1 MKGQYNGCIMSV
13 TGTILPGASRLSRLQ
28 LELSKKARQRLK
40 WFDYYRSHGHNA
52 RLTCRYFG
60 ISPQTLYRWKH
71 RYNPRHLQ
79 SLEDRSHRPK
89 HLRQPTYSV
98 ELVEAVLK
106 LREEYPRWGK
116 DKLVVLLREKGVSC
130 CASTVGRIIHRLK
143 ERGVLKEPLPNH
155 ISARKRQRQRPYAIR
170 KPKDY
175 GISLVGDLVQLD
187 TLDVRPLPGVLLKH
201 FTAHDVIS
209 RWNIVS
215 VYSRAT
221 ANTAAD
227 FLDTLEKRMPFP
239 VKAIQVDG
247 GSEFEAIFEEECHR
261 RGIKLFVLPPRSP
274 KLNGAV
280 ERAHRTHTEEFYEV
294 TESSFDLPQL
304 REELLEWEQVY
315 NTVRPHQALGYVTPL
330 KFLQQRKQYLG
341 KEAMCH

>member
-1 MKGQYNGCIMSV
+1 MRIISGV
-13 TGTILPGASRLSRLQ
+13 VPGVSRLAGLQ
-28 LELSKKARQRLK
+28 VELSRKARQRLK
-40 WFDYYRSHGHNA
+40 WFDYYKSRGQNA
-52 RLTCRYFG
+52 RLTCRHFD
-60 ISPQTLYRWKH
+60 ISPQTFYRWKR
-71 RYNPRHLQ
+71 RYNPKHLE
-79 SLEDRSHRPK
+79 SLEDRSHRPRRF
-89 HLRQPTYSV
+89 RQPTYST
-98 ELVEAVLK
+98 ELVEAALR

-116 DKLVVLLREKGVSC
+116 DKLVVLLREKGFSC
-130 CASTVGRIIHRLK
+130 SASTVGRIIRKLK
-143 ERGVLKEPLPNH
+143 ERGVLKEPVPNH

-201 FTAHDVIS
+201 FTAHDVVS
-209 RWNIVS
+209 RWNTVS

-221 ANTAAD
+221 ANTATD
-227 FLDTLEKRMPFP
+227 FLDTLERRMPFP

-247 GSEFEAIFEEECHR
+247 GAEFEAIFEEECQR

-294 TESSFDLPQL
+294 TDSSFDLSEL
-304 REELLEWEQVY
+304 REELLEWERVY

-330 KFLQQRKQYLG
+330 NFLQQQ
-341 KEAMCH
+341 KEYSGREVMCH

>member
-1 MKGQYNGCIMSV
+1 MSV
-13 TGTILPGASRLSRLQ
+13 TGTILPGASRLARFQ
-28 LELSKKARQRLK
+28 VELSKRARQRLK
-40 WFDYYRSHGHNA
+40 WFDYYNSHSYNA

-60 ISPQTLYRWKH
+60 IGPQTFYRWKR
-71 RYNPRHLQ
+71 RYNPQHQ
-79 SLEDRSHRPK
+79 ASLEERSHRPR
-89 HLRQPTYSV
+89 HLRQPTYST
-98 ELVEAVLK
+98 ELVEAVLR

-130 CASTVGRIIHRLK
+130 SASMVGRILHRLK
-143 ERGVLKEPLPNH
+143 ERGILKEPVSNH

-209 RWNIVS
+209 RWNTAS

-227 FLDTLEKRMPFP
+227 FLDTLERRMPFP

-247 GSEFEAIFEEECHR
+247 GAEFEAIFEEECQK

-274 KLNGAV
+274 KLNGGV

-294 TESSFDLPQL
+294 TDSSFDLSEL
-304 REELLEWEQVY
+304 RGELLEWEQVY

-330 KFLQQRKQYLG
+330 KFLEQQKEYLG
-341 KEAMCH
+341 KEVMCH